1 MSRTVRTPLLALA
14 FLVLGMAAPAAADQY
29 TVTDLGTLP
38 GSLISYAQG
47 INNAGQVVGSSGP
60 TIPSQHAFLWQSGVM
75 TDLGTLPGFPNSNAQ
90 GINNAGQV
98 VGSNF
103 NNTTSHAFLWQN
115 GVMTDLGTLGGTSS
129 YALGINNAGQVVGYS
144 ATPTGLYHAFLWQNG
159 VFTDLGTLGGP
170 TSFAQG
176 INNAGQVVG
185 SSSLAN
191 FSSDAFLW
199 QNGVMTDL
207 NDLLP
212 PGSGWNLDPAA
223 AVNDLGQIV
232 GTGTINGQ
240 THAFLLTPAQAE
252 IPEPTSLW
260 LLGLGLLGLVGYGWR
275 RRSTG

>member
-75 TDLGTLPGFPNSNAQ
+75 TDLGTLPGFPTSGAQ
-90 GINNAGQV
+90 GIN
-98 VGSNF
+98 
-103 NNTTSHAFLWQN
+103 
-115 GVMTDLGTLGGTSS
+115 D
-129 YALGINNAGQVVGYS
+129 
-144 ATPTGLYHAFLWQNG
+144 
-159 VFTDLGTLGGP
+159 
-170 TSFAQG
+170 
-176 INNAGQVVG
+176 AGQVVG
-185 SSSLAN
+185 SSIISPPFL
-191 FSSDAFLW
+191 SHAFLW

-252 IPEPTSLW
+252 IPEPSGLW
-260 LLGLGLLGLVGYGWR
+260 LFGLGLLGLVGYRWR
-275 RRSTG
+275 RSRTGMGFSTS